1 MNYAASRG
9 SEPDGHRG
17 VPPYGHGMTAVPT
30 VDVALRDGATVRVR
44 PMAADDEPALTVLL
58 DSMSVE
64 SRWLRFFSAGANVRR
79 AASYMAALE
88 PDRGCAL
95 VAVAGEPERIVAH
108 AAYIR
113 EPSGDRAEVAFEV
126 ADKWQ
131 GRGIATVLLAHL
143 SELATGDGI
152 DTFTATVLPDNRRM
166 IQVFRDS
173 GFAVE
178 VESRPGEL
186 SIELPAALGEEARTR
201 FEERDQVAA
210 AAAVAH
216 VLRPESVAVIGVSS
230 REGSVGSA
238 VLRNLR
244 EAGFQGR
251 LSVVHPREAILGGVP
266 AHRSIAEVPERV
278 ELAVIAVPAEAVVD
292 VARQCGAAGV
302 RALVVLS
309 AGFGEIGPRGRD
321 RQAELLQVCRA
332 AGMRLVGPN
341 CLGVLNTAPDVA
353 LNASFA
359 PVAPPP
365 GSVAFASQSGA
376 FGIAAVAEA
385 ARRGL
390 GLSSFVSTGN
400 KADLSG
406 NDFLRFWA
414 TDDRTDVIG
423 LYLESFGN
431 PRRFG
436 QIARRVAARKPVIAV
451 KSGRS
456 AAGSRAATSHTGAL
470 LAASDSTVD
479 ALFRHAG
486 VIRSATVGELFDVA
500 ALLAGQPLPTGGR
513 IGVVTNAGGPGI
525 ACADACEASGLSV
538 EPLPTKTRRRLSRH
552 LPREATTTN
561 PVDMIASASA
571 DDYRKAI
578 EALADD
584 LSVDAVVVI
593 FIPPLVTQAH
603 DVAEAV
609 RVASAATRAAGKPLL
624 AVWMA
629 QDDAA
634 LATLAGGVGG
644 VPAYGT
650 PEEAV
655 RALAHAAGYA
665 RWRQTTGEPAGTPDG
680 VDADAAAATIAEVL
694 AEGGGWLVPDRVAEL
709 LAAYGVP
716 QVAATVAATA
726 AAVARCATELG
737 GAVAVKAIAPGLL
750 HKSDVGAVRL
760 GLRGGAAAGRAAR
773 EIAAA
778 VRAAG
783 HQPVGYLVQAM
794 APEGVEMLVG
804 VTSDPD
810 WGPVVACAAGGRAV
824 ELLGDVQS
832 RLAPLSRGDA
842 AEMLRS
848 LRTFPLLDGY
858 RGAPRSAVA
867 ALEDILV
874 RIAALAAAH
883 PEVAE
888 LDCNPVLVGPDGA
901 TVVDARI
908 RIAVPPPP
916 RPYPSLDR

>member
-1 MNYAASRG
+1 MSIAPA
-9 SEPDGHRG
+9 
-17 VPPYGHGMTAVPT
+17 T

-44 PMAADDEPALTVLL
+44 PMTTGDEHAMRELL
-58 DSMSVE
+58 DGLSIE
-64 SRWLRFFSAGANVRR
+64 SRWLRFFSAGADLHR
-79 AASYMAALE
+79 AAAYMAALE
-88 PDRGCAL
+88 PGRGRSL
-95 VAVAGEPERIVAH
+95 VAVAGDPERIVAH

-113 EPSGDRAEVAFEV
+113 ETPEKAEVAFEV
-126 ADKWQ
+126 ADDWQ

-152 DTFTATVLPDNRRM
+152 DTFTAAVLPDNHRM

-178 VESRPGEL
+178 VRSRANEL
-186 SIELPAALGEEARTR
+186 EIELPAQLGDEARAR
-201 FEERDQVAA
+201 FEHRDRMAA
-210 AAAVAH
+210 AAAVSH
-216 VLRPESVAVIGVSS
+216 VLRPASVALIGVSN
-230 REGSVGSA
+230 RDGSVGAA
-238 VLRNLR
+238 VLRNLVD
-244 EAGFQGR
+244 AGYRGR
-251 LSVVHPREAILGGVP
+251 LSVVHPRENVVGGLP
-266 AHRSIAEVPERV
+266 AHRTIGEIPDSP

-309 AGFGEIGPRGRD
+309 AGFGEVGARGRD
-321 RQAELLQVCRA
+321 RQAELLAVCRA
-332 AGMRLVGPN
+332 TGMRLVGPN
-341 CLGVLNTAPDVA
+341 CLGVLNTEVA
-353 LNASFA
+353 LNATFA

-365 GSVAFASQSGA
+365 GNVAFASQSGA
-376 FGIAAVAEA
+376 FGIAAIAEA

-406 NDFLRFWA
+406 NDLLRFWGADEA
-414 TDDRTDVIG
+414 TEVIG

-436 QIARRVAARKPVIAV
+436 QVARRVAAAKPVIAV

-470 LAASDSTVD
+470 LAASDATVD

-486 VIRSATVGELFDVA
+486 VIRTATVGELFDVA
-500 ALLAGQPLPTGGR
+500 ALLAGQPLPTGDRVG
-513 IGVVTNAGGPGI
+513 IVTNAGGPGI
-525 ACADACEASGLSV
+525 ACADACEAAGLRV
-538 EPLPTKTRRRLSRH
+538 EPLPTKTRRRLGRH

-571 DDYRKAI
+571 EDYRRAL
-578 EALADD
+578 EAVAADP
-584 LSVDAVVVI
+584 SVDSVVAI

-603 DVAEAV
+603 DVADAI
-609 RVASAATRAAGKPLL
+609 RTASAATRAAGKPLL

-644 VPAYGT
+644 VPAFGT
-650 PEEAV
+650 PEEAI
-655 RALAHAAGYA
+655 RALAHAAHYA
-665 RWRQTTGEPAGTPDG
+665 AWRRTGTEPHEPPTGIASDR
-680 VDADAAAATIAEVL
+680 AAATIAQVL
-694 AEGGGWLVPDRVAEL
+694 AEGGGWLVPDRVADL
-709 LAAYGVP
+709 LDAYGIP
-716 QVAATVAATA
+716 QVAATVAATPT
-726 AAVARCATELG
+726 AVARCAAELG
-737 GAVAVKAIAPGLL
+737 GEVAIKAIAPGLV
-750 HKSDVGAVRL
+750 HKSDAGAVRL
-760 GLRGGAAAGRAAR
+760 GVSGAAAAGRAAR

-778 VRAAG
+778 VRRAG

-810 WGPVVACAAGGRAV
+810 WGPVVACAAGGTAV

-832 RLAPLSRGDA
+832 RLAPLSRRDA
-842 AEMLRS
+842 SEMLRA

-858 RGAPRSAVA
+858 RGAPLAAVD
-867 ALEDILV
+867 ALEDIV
-874 RIAALAAAH
+874 MRVSALAAAH
-883 PEVAE
+883 PEIAE
-888 LDCNPVLVGPDGA
+888 LDCNPVLVGTGGA

-908 RIAVPPPP
+908 RIAAPRPP

>member
-1 MNYAASRG
+1 MPSIAPA
-9 SEPDGHRG
+9 
-17 VPPYGHGMTAVPT
+17 T
-30 VDVALRDGATVRVR
+30 VDVALRDGATVTVR
-44 PMAADDEPALTVLL
+44 PLAPEDEPGLCAFL
-58 DSMSVE
+58 DGLSVE
-64 SRWLRFFSAGANVRR
+64 SRWLRFFSAGADLHR
-79 AASYMAALE
+79 AAAYMAALE
-88 PDRGCAL
+88 PEQGRGL

-113 EPSGDRAEVAFEV
+113 ETADRAEVAFEV
-126 ADKWQ
+126 ADEFQ
-131 GRGIATVLLAHL
+131 GRGISTLLLAHL
-143 SELATGDGI
+143 SELATADGI
-152 DTFTATVLPDNRRM
+152 ATFTAVMLPENRRM

-178 VESRPGEL
+178 VQSHPGEL
-186 SIELPAALGEEARTR
+186 RIELPAALGAEARAR
-201 FEERDQVAA
+201 FEERDHIAA

-216 VLRPESVAVIGVSS
+216 VLRPESVAVIGVST
-230 REGSVGSA
+230 RPDSVGAA
-238 VLRNLR
+238 VLGNLR
-244 EAGFQGR
+244 AAGYAGR
-251 LSVVHPREAILGGVP
+251 LSVVHPREPSVEGIEAY
-266 AHRSIAEVPERV
+266 RSIADVPEPV
-278 ELAVIAVPAEAVVD
+278 ELAVIAVPAASVVD

-309 AGFGEIGPRGRD
+309 AGFSEVGGRGRD
-321 RQAELLQVCRA
+321 RQAELLSVCRA
-332 AGMRLVGPN
+332 SGLRLVGPN
-341 CLGVLNTAPDVA
+341 CLGVLNTNADVA

-365 GSVAFASQSGA
+365 GGVAFASQSGA

-406 NDFLRFWA
+406 NDFLRFWE
-414 TDDRTDVIG
+414 DDDGTDVIG

-486 VIRSATVGELFDVA
+486 VIRTGTVGELFDVA
-500 ALLAGQPLPTGGR
+500 ALLADQPLPRGR
-513 IGVVTNAGGPGI
+513 RVGIVTNAGGPGI
-525 ACADACEASGLSV
+525 ACADACEAAGLSV
-538 EPLPTKTRRRLSRH
+538 EPLPTKTRRRLARH

-571 DDYRKAI
+571 DDYRAAI
-578 EALADD
+578 EALAEDP
-584 LSVDAVVVI
+584 SVDAIVAI
-593 FIPPLVTQAH
+593 FIPPLVTQAC
-603 DVAEAV
+603 DVAAAV
-609 RVASAATRAAGKPLL
+609 RAAGDATRAADKPLL

-629 QDDAA
+629 QEDAA
-634 LATLAGGVGG
+634 LATLADG

-655 RALAHAAGYA
+655 RSLAHAVRYA
-665 RWRQTTGEPAGTPDG
+665 QWRRTADEGAEAPADI
-680 VDADAAAATIAEVL
+680 DADAAAATIAEVL

-709 LAAYGVP
+709 LSAYGVP
-716 QVAATVAATA
+716 QVAATVAATPAAVGRA
-726 AAVARCATELG
+726 AAELG
-737 GAVAVKAIAPGLL
+737 GEVAIKAIAPGLL
-750 HKSDVGAVRL
+750 HKSDVGGVRL
-760 GLRGGAAAGRAAR
+760 GIRGGAAAARAAR

-783 HQPVGYLVQAM
+783 HQPVGYLVQSM
-794 APEGVEMLVG
+794 AAEGVEMLVG
-804 VTSDPD
+804 VTADPD

-842 AEMLRS
+842 RDMLRA
-848 LRTFPLLDGY
+848 LRTFPLLEGY
-858 RGAPRSAVA
+858 RGTPRADIA

-883 PEVAE
+883 PEIAE
-888 LDCNPVLVGPDGA
+888 LDCNPVLVGPGGA
-901 TVVDARI
+901 TVVDARV
-908 RIAVPPPP
+908 RVAAPRPP

>member
-1 MNYAASRG
+1 VTAAS
-9 SEPDGHRG
+9 
-17 VPPYGHGMTAVPT
+17 PT

-44 PMAADDEPALTVLL
+44 AMTPDDEHALRDFFDELSL
-58 DSMSVE
+58 E
-64 SRWLRFFSAGANVRR
+64 SRTLRFFSAAANVHR
-79 AASYMAALE
+79 AASYLAALE
-88 PDRGCAL
+88 PDHGRGL
-95 VAVAGEPERIVAH
+95 VAVVGEPERIVAH
-108 AAYIR
+108 AAYVR
-113 EPSGDRAEVAFEV
+113 EPSRDRAEVAFEV
-126 ADKWQ
+126 ADAWQ
-131 GRGIATVLLAHL
+131 GRGISTVLLAHL
-143 SELATGDGI
+143 SELATAEGI
-152 DTFTATVLPDNRRM
+152 ETFTAIVLPDNHRM
-166 IQVFRDS
+166 IRVFRDS
-173 GFAVE
+173 GFAVN

-186 SIELPAALGEEARTR
+186 SVELPAALGEEARKR
-201 FEERDQVAA
+201 FDERDEVAA
-210 AAAVAH
+210 TAAVAH
-216 VLRPESVAVIGVSS
+216 VLRPESVAVIGVST
-230 REGSVGSA
+230 RDGSVGAA
-238 VLRNLR
+238 VLGNLLG
-244 EAGFQGR
+244 AGYQGR
-251 LSVVHPREAILGGVP
+251 LSVIHPREETLGGVP
-266 AHRSIAEVPERV
+266 AYRTIADVPEPV
-278 ELAVIAVPAEAVVD
+278 ELAVIAVPAKAVVD

-321 RQAELLQVCRA
+321 LQAELLSVCRA
-332 AGMRLVGPN
+332 SGMRLVGPN
-341 CLGVLNTAPDVA
+341 CLGVFNTASDVA
-353 LNASFA
+353 LNATFA
-359 PVAPPP
+359 PVAPPA
-365 GSVAFASQSGA
+365 GGVAFASQSGA
-376 FGIAAVAEA
+376 FGIAAIAEA

-406 NDFLRFWA
+406 NDLLRFWA
-414 TDDRTDVIG
+414 NDAQTDVIG

-470 LAASDSTVD
+470 LAASDATVD
-479 ALFRHAG
+479 ALFQHAG
-486 VIRSATVGELFDVA
+486 VIRTGTVGELFDVA
-500 ALLAGQPLPTGGR
+500 ALLAGQPLPPGDR

-525 ACADACEASGLSV
+525 ACADACEAAGLKV
-538 EPLPTKTRRRLSRH
+538 EPLPTKTRRRLARH

-561 PVDMIASASA
+561 PVDMIASAA
-571 DDYRKAI
+571 PDDYRKAI

-584 LSVDAVVVI
+584 ASVDAVVAI

-609 RVASAATRAAGKPLL
+609 RAASSATRAAGKPLL

-634 LATLAGGVGG
+634 LATLAGD

-665 RWRQTTGEPAGTPDG
+665 RWRRATEESPEALPG
-680 VDADAAAATIAEVL
+680 VDPDAAAATIAQAL
-694 AEGGGWLVPDRVAEL
+694 AEGGGWLVPDRVAEI

-716 QVAATVAATA
+716 QVEAAVAATA
-726 AAVARCATELG
+726 AAAGRCAADLG
-737 GAVAVKAIAPGLL
+737 GEVVIKAIAPGLV
-750 HKSDVGAVRL
+750 HKSDVGGVRL
-760 GLRGGAAAGRAAR
+760 GLRGAAAATRGAR

-778 VRAAG
+778 VREAG
-783 HQPVGYLVQAM
+783 HMPVGYLVQSM
-794 APEGVEMLVG
+794 AAEGVEMLVG

-824 ELLGDVQS
+824 ELVGDVQS
-832 RLAPLSRGDA
+832 RLAPLSLRDA
-842 AEMLRS
+842 GEMVRS

-858 RGAPRSAVA
+858 RGAPRADVA
-867 ALEDILV
+867 ALEDVLV

-883 PEVAE
+883 PEIAE
-888 LDCNPVLVGPDGA
+888 LDCNPVLVGPAGA

-908 RIAVPPPP
+908 RLASPRPA

>member
-1 MNYAASRG
+1 MSIAPA
-9 SEPDGHRG
+9 
-17 VPPYGHGMTAVPT
+17 T

-44 PMAADDEPALTVLL
+44 PMVAGDEQALRDLL
-58 DSMSVE
+58 DGLSIE
-64 SRWLRFFSAGANVRR
+64 SRWLRFFSAGTDLHRV
-79 AASYMAALE
+79 AAYMSALE
-88 PDRGCAL
+88 PGRGRGL

-113 EPSGDRAEVAFEV
+113 ETADRAEVAFEV
-126 ADKWQ
+126 ADDWQ

-143 SELATGDGI
+143 SERATADGI
-152 DTFTATVLPDNRRM
+152 DTFTAVVLPDNHRM

-178 VESRPGEL
+178 VRSHANEL
-186 SIELPAALGEEARTR
+186 EVELPAQLGDEARAR
-201 FEERDQVAA
+201 FEDRDRMAA

-216 VLRPESVAVIGVSS
+216 VLRPASMALIGVSN
-230 REGSVGSA
+230 REGSVGAA
-238 VLRNLR
+238 VLRNLIA
-244 EAGFQGR
+244 AGYGGR
-251 LSVVHPREAILGGVP
+251 LSVVHPREDVVGGVP
-266 AHRSIAEVPERV
+266 AHRTIGEVPEAP

-302 RALVVLS
+302 RGLVVLS
-309 AGFGEIGPRGRD
+309 AGFAEVGARGRD
-321 RQAELLQVCRA
+321 RQAELLAVCRA
-332 AGMRLVGPN
+332 TGMRLVGPN
-341 CLGVLNTAPDVA
+341 CLGVLNTEVA
-353 LNASFA
+353 LNATFA
-359 PVAPPP
+359 PVAPPA
-365 GSVAFASQSGA
+365 GNVAFASQSGA

-385 ARRGL
+385 ARRRL

-406 NDFLRFWA
+406 NDLLRFWEADEA
-414 TDDRTDVIG
+414 TAVIG

-436 QIARRVAARKPVIAV
+436 QVARRVAAVKPVIAV

-470 LAASDSTVD
+470 LAASDATVD

-486 VIRSATVGELFDVA
+486 VIRTGTVGELFDVA
-500 ALLAGQPLPTGGR
+500 ALLAGQPLPAGDRVG
-513 IGVVTNAGGPGI
+513 IVTNAGGPGI
-525 ACADACEASGLSV
+525 ACADACEAARLRV
-538 EPLPTKTRRRLSRH
+538 EPLPTRTRRRLGRH

-571 DDYRKAI
+571 DDYHRSL

-584 LSVDAVVVI
+584 PSVDSIVAI

-603 DVAEAV
+603 DVADAI
-609 RVASAATRAAGKPLL
+609 RTASAATRAAGKPLL

-634 LATLAGGVGG
+634 LAALAGGVGG

-655 RALAHAAGYA
+655 RALAHAADYA
-665 RWRQTTGEPAGTPDG
+665 DWRRTGTEPHEPPAGIAPDR
-680 VDADAAAATIAEVL
+680 AAATIAQVL

-709 LAAYGVP
+709 LEAYGIP
-716 QVAATVAATA
+716 QVTATVAATP
-726 AAVARCATELG
+726 AAVARCAAELG
-737 GAVAVKAIAPGLL
+737 GEVAIKAIAPGLL
-750 HKSDVGAVRL
+750 HKSDAGGVRL
-760 GLRGGAAAGRAAR
+760 GVRGGAAAGRAAR

-778 VRAAG
+778 VRGAG

-810 WGPVVACAAGGRAV
+810 WGPVVACAAGGTAV

-832 RLAPLSRGDA
+832 RLAPLSRRDA
-842 AEMLRS
+842 SEMLRS

-858 RGAPRSAVA
+858 RGAPRAAVD
-867 ALEDILV
+867 ALEDIVV
-874 RIAALAAAH
+874 RVSALAAAH
-883 PEVAE
+883 PEIAE
-888 LDCNPVLVGPDGA
+888 LDCNPVLVGTGGA
-901 TVVDARI
+901 TVVDARV
-908 RIAVPPPP
+908 RIAAPRTP

>member
-1 MNYAASRG
+1 
-9 SEPDGHRG
+9 
-17 VPPYGHGMTAVPT
+17 MTLATPH
-30 VDVALRDGATVRVR
+30 VDVALRDGATVSVR
-44 PMAADDEPALTVLL
+44 PLDASDAPALCTFL
-58 DSMSVE
+58 DGLSDE
-64 SRWLRFFSAGANVRR
+64 SRWLRFFSAGADLHG
-79 AASYMAALE
+79 AASYMASVGPE
-88 PDRGCAL
+88 DGRGL
-95 VAVAGEPERIVAH
+95 VAVAGDPERIVAH
-108 AAYIR
+108 AAYVR
-113 EPSGDRAEVAFEV
+113 ESPGRAEVAFEV
-126 ADKWQ
+126 ADDWQ
-131 GRGIATVLLAHL
+131 GRGISTLLLAHL
-143 SELATGDGI
+143 SELAIEAGI
-152 DTFTATVLPDNRRM
+152 DTFTAVVLPDNHRM
-166 IQVFRDS
+166 IRLFRDS

-178 VESRPGEL
+178 VRSEPGEL
-186 SIELPAALGEEARTR
+186 RIELPAALGDEARAR
-201 FEERDQVAA
+201 FEERDHVAA

-216 VLRPESVAVIGVSS
+216 VLRPESVAVIGVST
-230 REGSVGSA
+230 RAGSVGAA
-238 VLRNLR
+238 VLGNLR
-244 EAGFQGR
+244 EAGYRGR
-251 LSVVHPREAILGGVP
+251 LSVVHPREDAVGGIP
-266 AHRSIAEVPERV
+266 AHRSIADVPEPV
-278 ELAVIAVPAEAVVD
+278 ELAVIALPADAVVD

-309 AGFGEIGPRGRD
+309 AGFGEVGGRGRD
-321 RQAELLQVCRA
+321 RQAELLAVCRA
-332 AGMRLVGPN
+332 SGMRLVGPN
-341 CLGVLNTAPDVA
+341 CLGVLNTARDVA

-359 PVAPPP
+359 PVAPPR
-365 GSVAFASQSGA
+365 GGVAFASQSGA

-406 NDFLRFWA
+406 NDFLRYWE
-414 TDDRTDVIG
+414 DDEGTDVIG

-486 VIRSATVGELFDVA
+486 VIRTATVGELFDVA
-500 ALLAGQPLPTGGR
+500 ALLAGQPLPRGSR
-513 IGVVTNAGGPGI
+513 VGVLTNAGGPGI
-525 ACADACEASGLSV
+525 TCTDACEAAGLTV
-538 EPLPTKTRRRLSRH
+538 EPLPTKTRRRLARH
-552 LPREATTTN
+552 LLREATTTN

-571 DDYRKAI
+571 DDYRASI
-578 EALADD
+578 EALAADP
-584 LSVDAVVVI
+584 SVDAIVAI

-609 RVASAATRAAGKPLL
+609 RAASSVTREAGKPLL

-665 RWRQTTGEPAGTPDG
+665 RWQRTASEPSEIPEGI
-680 VDADAAAATIAEVL
+680 DADAASATIAEVL
-694 AEGGGWLVPDRVAEL
+694 DERGGWLVPDRVAEL
-709 LAAYGVP
+709 LNAYGVP
-716 QVAATVAATA
+716 QVAATVAATP
-726 AAVARCATELG
+726 AAVGLCAAELG
-737 GAVAVKAIAPGLL
+737 GEVAIKAIAPSLL
-750 HKSDVGAVRL
+750 HKSDVGGVRL
-760 GLRGGAAAGRAAR
+760 GIRGAAAAIRAAR
-773 EIAAA
+773 EIAAS
-778 VRAAG
+778 VREAG
-783 HQPVGYLVQAM
+783 HQPVGYLVQSM

-824 ELLGDVQS
+824 ELLGDVES
-832 RLAPLSRGDA
+832 RLAPLSRHDA
-842 AEMLRS
+842 GEMLRS

-858 RGAPRSAVA
+858 RGEPRADVA

-874 RIAALAAAH
+874 RIAAMAAAH
-883 PEVAE
+883 PEIAE
-888 LDCNPVLVGPDGA
+888 LDCNPVLVGPEGA
-901 TVVDARI
+901 TVVDARV
-908 RIAVPPPP
+908 RVAAPRPV

>member
-1 MNYAASRG
+1 MSIAPA
-9 SEPDGHRG
+9 
-17 VPPYGHGMTAVPT
+17 T

-44 PMAADDEPALTVLL
+44 PMTTGDEHAMRELL
-58 DSMSVE
+58 DGLSIE
-64 SRWLRFFSAGANVRR
+64 SRWLRFFSAGADLHR
-79 AASYMAALE
+79 AAAYMAALE
-88 PDRGCAL
+88 PGRGRSL
-95 VAVAGEPERIVAH
+95 VAVAGDPERIVAH

-113 EPSGDRAEVAFEV
+113 ETPEKAEVAFEV
-126 ADKWQ
+126 ADDWQ

-152 DTFTATVLPDNRRM
+152 DTFTAAVLPDNHRM

-178 VESRPGEL
+178 VRSRANEL
-186 SIELPAALGEEARTR
+186 EIELPAQLGDEARAR
-201 FEERDQVAA
+201 FEHRDRMAA
-210 AAAVAH
+210 AAAVSH
-216 VLRPESVAVIGVSS
+216 VLRPASVALIGVSN
-230 REGSVGSA
+230 RDGSVGAA
-238 VLRNLR
+238 VLRNLVA
-244 EAGFQGR
+244 AGYRGR
-251 LSVVHPREAILGGVP
+251 LSVVHPREDTVGGLP
-266 AHRSIAEVPERV
+266 AHRTIGEIPDPP

-302 RALVVLS
+302 QALVVLS
-309 AGFGEIGPRGRD
+309 AGFAEVGARGRD
-321 RQAELLQVCRA
+321 RQAELLAVCRA
-332 AGMRLVGPN
+332 TGMRLVGPN
-341 CLGVLNTAPDVA
+341 CLGVLNTEVA
-353 LNASFA
+353 LNATFA

-365 GSVAFASQSGA
+365 GNVAFASQSGA
-376 FGIAAVAEA
+376 FGIAAIAEA

-406 NDFLRFWA
+406 NDLLRFWGADEA
-414 TDDRTDVIG
+414 TEVIG

-436 QIARRVAARKPVIAV
+436 QVARRVAAAKPVIAV

-470 LAASDSTVD
+470 LAASDATVD

-486 VIRSATVGELFDVA
+486 VIRTATVGELFDVA
-500 ALLAGQPLPTGGR
+500 ALLAGQPLPTGDRVG
-513 IGVVTNAGGPGI
+513 IVTNAGGPGI
-525 ACADACEASGLSV
+525 ACADACEAAGLRV
-538 EPLPTKTRRRLSRH
+538 EPLPTKTRRRLGRH

-571 DDYRKAI
+571 EDYRRAL
-578 EALADD
+578 EAVAADP
-584 LSVDAVVVI
+584 SVDSVVAI

-603 DVAEAV
+603 DVADAI
-609 RVASAATRAAGKPLL
+609 RTASAATRAAGKPLL

-644 VPAYGT
+644 VPAFGT
-650 PEEAV
+650 PEEAI
-655 RALAHAAGYA
+655 RALAHAAHYA
-665 RWRQTTGEPAGTPDG
+665 AWRRTGTEPHEPPTGIASDR
-680 VDADAAAATIAEVL
+680 AAATIAQVL
-694 AEGGGWLVPDRVAEL
+694 AEGGGWLVPDRVADL
-709 LAAYGVP
+709 LDAYGIP
-716 QVAATVAATA
+716 QVAATVAATPT
-726 AAVARCATELG
+726 AVARCAAELG
-737 GAVAVKAIAPGLL
+737 GEVAIKAIAPGLV
-750 HKSDVGAVRL
+750 HKSDAGAVRL
-760 GLRGGAAAGRAAR
+760 GDSGAAAAGRAAR

-778 VRAAG
+778 VRRAG

-810 WGPVVACAAGGRAV
+810 WGPVVACAAGGTAV

-832 RLAPLSRGDA
+832 RLAPLSRRDA
-842 AEMLRS
+842 SEMLRA

-858 RGAPRSAVA
+858 RGAPLAAVD
-867 ALEDILV
+867 ALEDIV
-874 RIAALAAAH
+874 MRVSALAAAH
-883 PEVAE
+883 PEIAE
-888 LDCNPVLVGPDGA
+888 LDCNPVLVGTGGA

-908 RIAVPPPP
+908 RIAAPRPP

>member
-1 MNYAASRG
+1 M
-9 SEPDGHRG
+9 PLL
-17 VPPYGHGMTAVPT
+17 VPT
-30 VDVALRDGATVRVR
+30 VDVALRDGLTVRVR
-44 PMAADDEPALTVLL
+44 PMVAEDEPALTSFL
-58 DSMSVE
+58 DELSVE
-64 SRWLRFFSAGANVRR
+64 SRWLRFFSAGTDLHR
-79 AASYMAALE
+79 AASYMAELE
-88 PDRGCAL
+88 PERGRNL
-95 VAVAGEPERIVAH
+95 IAVAGEPERMVAH

-113 EPSGDRAEVAFEV
+113 EQDPQRAEVAFEV
-126 ADKWQ
+126 ADDWQ

-143 SELATGDGI
+143 SELATAEGVE
-152 DTFTATVLPDNRRM
+152 TFTATVLPDNRRM

-186 SIELPAALGEEARTR
+186 SIELPAALGEEARAR
-201 FEERDQVAA
+201 FEERDEVAA
-210 AAAVAH
+210 TAAVSH
-216 VLRPESVAVIGVSS
+216 VLRPESVAVIGVST
-230 REGSVGSA
+230 RKGSVGAA

-244 EAGFQGR
+244 EAGFHGR
-251 LSVVHPREAILGGVP
+251 LSVVHPREATVGGLP
-266 AHRSIAEVPERV
+266 AHRSIADVPEPV
-278 ELAVIAVPAEAVVD
+278 ELAVIAVPAESVVD
-292 VARQCGAAGV
+292 VARQCCAAGV

-309 AGFGEIGPRGRD
+309 AGFGEVGHRGRD
-321 RQAELLQVCRA
+321 RQAELLAVCRA
-332 AGMRLVGPN
+332 SGMRLVGPN

-359 PVAPPP
+359 PVAPPA
-365 GSVAFASQSGA
+365 GGVAFASQSGA

-400 KADLSG
+400 KADLSS
-406 NDFLRFWA
+406 NDLLRFWA
-414 TDDRTDVIG
+414 NDPQTGVIG

-470 LAASDSTVD
+470 LAASDATVD

-486 VIRSATVGELFDVA
+486 VIRTATVGELFDVA
-500 ALLAGQPLPTGGR
+500 ALLAGQPLPQGNR

-525 ACADACEASGLSV
+525 ACADACDAAGLTV
-538 EPLPTKTRRRLSRH
+538 DPLPTRTRRRLARH
-552 LPREATTTN
+552 LPHEATTTN

-571 DDYRKAI
+571 DGYRKAI
-578 EALADD
+578 EALAGDP
-584 LSVDAVVVI
+584 SVDAIVAI
-593 FIPPLVTQAH
+593 FIPPLVTQAP

-609 RVASAATRAAGKPLL
+609 RAASQATRDAGKPLL

-665 RWRQTTGEPAGTPDG
+665 AWQRAAAEAPERPDG
-680 VDADAAAATIAEVL
+680 IDPDAAAATIAEVL

-709 LAAYGVP
+709 LSAYGVP
-716 QVAATVAATA
+716 QVAATVVATP
-726 AAVARCATELG
+726 AAVASRAAELPG
-737 GAVAVKAIAPGLL
+737 DVAVKAIAPGLL
-750 HKSDVGAVRL
+750 HKSDVGGVRI
-760 GLRGGAAAGRAAR
+760 GIRGGAAAGRAAR

-778 VRAAG
+778 VRKAG
-783 HQPVGYLVQAM
+783 HQPVGYLVQSM

-832 RLAPLSRGDA
+832 RLAPLSRRDA
-842 AEMLRS
+842 GEMLRS

-858 RGAPRSAVA
+858 RGAPKSDVA

-883 PEVAE
+883 PEIAE
-888 LDCNPVLVGPDGA
+888 LDCNPVLVGPAGA

-908 RIAVPPPP
+908 RIAAPRPP
-916 RPYPSLDR
+916 RPYPALDR

>member
-1 MNYAASRG
+1 MPSFAPA
-9 SEPDGHRG
+9 
-17 VPPYGHGMTAVPT
+17 T
-30 VDVALRDGATVRVR
+30 VDVALRDGATVTVR
-44 PMAADDEPALTVLL
+44 ALVPEDESELCTFL
-58 DSMSVE
+58 DGLSVE
-64 SRWLRFFSAGANVRR
+64 SRWLRFFSAGADLHR
-79 AASYMAALE
+79 AASYMATLE
-88 PDRGCAL
+88 PEQGRGL
-95 VAVAGEPERIVAH
+95 VAVAGDPERIVAH

-113 EPSGDRAEVAFEV
+113 ETADRAEVAFEV
-126 ADKWQ
+126 ADEFQ
-131 GRGIATVLLAHL
+131 GRGISTLLLAHL
-143 SELATGDGI
+143 SELATVDGI
-152 DTFTATVLPDNRRM
+152 TTFTAVVLPENRRM

-178 VESRPGEL
+178 VQSHPGEL
-186 SIELPAALGEEARTR
+186 RIELPAALGDEARER
-201 FEERDQVAA
+201 FEERDHVAA

-216 VLRPESVAVIGVSS
+216 VLRPESIAVIGVST
-230 REGSVGSA
+230 RTGSVGAA
-238 VLRNLR
+238 VLGNLR
-244 EAGFQGR
+244 AAGYSGR
-251 LSVVHPREAILGGVP
+251 LSVVHPREDNVGGI
-266 AHRSIAEVPERV
+266 AAYRSIADVPEPV
-278 ELAVIAVPAEAVVD
+278 ELAVIAVPAAAVVD

-309 AGFGEIGPRGRD
+309 AGFSEVGGRGRD
-321 RQAELLQVCRA
+321 RQAELLSVCRA
-332 AGMRLVGPN
+332 SGMRLVGPN
-341 CLGVLNTAPDVA
+341 CLGVLNTAADVA

-359 PVAPPP
+359 PVAPPT
-365 GSVAFASQSGA
+365 GGVAFASQSGA

-406 NDFLRFWA
+406 NDFLRFWE
-414 TDDRTDVIG
+414 DDDGTDVIG

-486 VIRSATVGELFDVA
+486 VIRTGTVGELFDVA
-500 ALLAGQPLPTGGR
+500 ALLAAQPLPAGR
-513 IGVVTNAGGPGI
+513 RVGIVTNAGGPGI
-525 ACADACEASGLSV
+525 ACADACEAAGLSV
-538 EPLPTKTRRRLSRH
+538 EPLPTKTRRRLARH
-552 LPREATTTN
+552 LPREATTAN

-571 DDYRKAI
+571 DDYRAAI
-578 EALADD
+578 EALAEDP
-584 LSVDAVVVI
+584 SVDAVVVI
-593 FIPPLVTQAH
+593 FIPPLVTQAC
-603 DVAEAV
+603 DVADAV
-609 RVASAATRAAGKPLL
+609 RAAGVATRAAGKPLL

-634 LATLAGGVGG
+634 LATLADG

-655 RALAHAAGYA
+655 RALAHAVRYA
-665 RWRQTTGEPAGTPDG
+665 HWRRAASEPGEVPAGI
-680 VDADAAAATIAEVL
+680 DADAAAATISEVL

-709 LAAYGVP
+709 LTAYGVP
-716 QVAATVAATA
+716 QVAATVAATPAGVARA
-726 AAVARCATELG
+726 AAELG
-737 GAVAVKAIAPGLL
+737 GEVAIKAIAPSLL
-750 HKSDVGAVRL
+750 HKSDVGGVKL
-760 GLRGGAAAGRAAR
+760 GIHGSAAAGRAAR
-773 EIAAA
+773 EIGAA
-778 VRAAG
+778 VRKAG
-783 HQPVGYLVQAM
+783 HAPVGYLVQSM

-832 RLAPLSRGDA
+832 RLAPLSRSDA
-842 AEMLRS
+842 RDMLRA
-848 LRTFPLLDGY
+848 LRTFRLLEGY
-858 RGAPRSAVA
+858 RGTPRADIA

-883 PEVAE
+883 PEIAE

-908 RIAVPPPP
+908 RVAEPRPP

>member
-1 MNYAASRG
+1 VTAAS
-9 SEPDGHRG
+9 PI
-17 VPPYGHGMTAVPT
+17 

-44 PMAADDEPALTVLL
+44 PMTADDEPALRDFL
-58 DSMSVE
+58 DELSIE
-64 SRWLRFFSAGANVRR
+64 SRALRFFSAGANVHR

-88 PDRGCAL
+88 PESGRGL
-95 VAVAGEPERIVAH
+95 VAIAGEPERIVAH

-113 EPSGDRAEVAFEV
+113 EPSRDRAEVAFEV
-126 ADKWQ
+126 ADAWQ
-131 GRGIATVLLAHL
+131 GRGISTVLLAHL
-143 SELATGDGI
+143 SELATAEGI
-152 DTFTATVLPDNRRM
+152 ETFTATVLPDNRKM

-186 SIELPAALGEEARTR
+186 SIELPAALGDEARMR
-201 FEERDQVAA
+201 FEERDEVAA
-210 AAAVAH
+210 TAAVAH
-216 VLRPESVAVIGVSS
+216 VLRPESVAVIGVST
-230 REGSVGSA
+230 REGSVGAA
-238 VLRNLR
+238 VLGNLL
-244 EAGFQGR
+244 EAGYQGR
-251 LSVVHPREAILGGVP
+251 LSVIHPREETLGGLP
-266 AHRSIAEVPERV
+266 AYRTIADVPEPV
-278 ELAVIAVPAEAVVD
+278 DLAVIAVPAKAVVD

-309 AGFGEIGPRGRD
+309 AGFGEVGPRGRD
-321 RQAELLQVCRA
+321 LQAELLAVCRA
-332 AGMRLVGPN
+332 SGMRLVGPN
-341 CLGVLNTAPDVA
+341 CLGVFNTASEVA

-359 PVAPPP
+359 PVAPPA
-365 GSVAFASQSGA
+365 GGVAFASQSGA
-376 FGIAAVAEA
+376 FGIAAIAEA

-414 TDDRTDVIG
+414 NDAQTHVIG

-456 AAGSRAATSHTGAL
+456 AAGTRAATSHTGAL
-470 LAASDSTVD
+470 LAASDATVD

-486 VIRSATVGELFDVA
+486 VIRTGTVGELFDVA
-500 ALLAGQPLPTGGR
+500 ALLAGQPLPGGDR

-525 ACADACEASGLSV
+525 ACADACEAAGLKV
-538 EPLPTKTRRRLSRH
+538 EPLPTKTRRRLARH

-571 DDYRKAI
+571 DDYRKVI
-578 EALADD
+578 EALAADA
-584 LSVDAVVVI
+584 SVDAVVAI
-593 FIPPLVTQAH
+593 FIPPLVTQAR

-609 RVASAATRAAGKPLL
+609 RAASSATRAAGKPLL

-665 RWRQTTGEPAGTPDG
+665 RWRRGAEESPQAPDG
-680 VDADAAAATIAEVL
+680 IDPDAAAAAIAEAL
-694 AEGGGWLVPDRVAEL
+694 AEGGGWLVPDRVAEI

-716 QVAATVAATA
+716 QVRAVVAATP
-726 AAVARCATELG
+726 AAVGRCAADLG
-737 GAVAVKAIAPGLL
+737 GEVVVKAIAPGLL
-750 HKSDVGAVRL
+750 HKSDVGGVRL
-760 GLRGGAAAGRAAR
+760 GLRGATAATRAAR
-773 EIAAA
+773 EIAGA
-778 VRAAG
+778 VRQAG
-783 HQPVGYLVQAM
+783 HQPVGYLVQWM

-832 RLAPLSRGDA
+832 RLAPLSPRDA
-842 AEMLRS
+842 GEMVRS

-858 RGAPRSAVA
+858 RGEPRTDVA
-867 ALEDILV
+867 ALEDVLV

-883 PEVAE
+883 PEIAE
-888 LDCNPVLVGPDGA
+888 LDCNPVLVGPTGA

-908 RIAVPPPP
+908 RLAAPRPA

>member
-1 MNYAASRG
+1 MTAAS
-9 SEPDGHRG
+9 P
-17 VPPYGHGMTAVPT
+17 A

-44 PMAADDEPALTVLL
+44 PMTADDEPALRDFL
-58 DSMSVE
+58 DALSIE
-64 SRWLRFFSAGANVRR
+64 SRALRFFSAGADLHR
-79 AASYMAALE
+79 AASYMAVLE
-88 PDRGCAL
+88 PERGHGL

-113 EPSGDRAEVAFEV
+113 EPSRDRAEVAFEV
-126 ADKWQ
+126 ADAWQ
-131 GRGIATVLLAHL
+131 GRGISTVLLAHL
-143 SELATGDGI
+143 SELATAQGI
-152 DTFTATVLPDNRRM
+152 ETFTAAVLPENRRM

-178 VESRPGEL
+178 VESRPGQL
-186 SIELPAALGEEARTR
+186 SIELPAALGDEARTR
-201 FEERDQVAA
+201 FEERDAIAA
-210 AAAVAH
+210 TAAVAH
-216 VLRPESVAVIGVSS
+216 VLRPASVAVIGVSN
-230 REGSVGSA
+230 RQGSVGAA
-238 VLRNLR
+238 VLGNLLA
-244 EAGFQGR
+244 AGFQGR
-251 LSVVHPREAILGGVP
+251 LSVIHPREERIADLP
-266 AHRSIAEVPERV
+266 AYRTIADVPEPV
-278 ELAVIAVPAEAVVD
+278 ELAVIAVPADAVVD
-292 VARQCGAAGV
+292 VARECGAVGV

-309 AGFGEIGPRGRD
+309 AGFAEVGPRGRA
-321 RQAELLQVCRA
+321 RQAKLLAVCRA

-341 CLGVLNTAPDVA
+341 CLGVFATAPEVA
-353 LNASFA
+353 LNATFA
-359 PVAPPP
+359 PVAPPA
-365 GSVAFASQSGA
+365 GGVAFASQSGA
-376 FGIAAVAEA
+376 FGIAAIAEA

-406 NDFLRFWA
+406 NDLLRFWA
-414 TDDRTDVIG
+414 DDAQTEVIG

-436 QIARRVAARKPVIAV
+436 QIARRVAASKPVIAV

-470 LAASDSTVD
+470 LAASDATVD

-486 VIRSATVGELFDVA
+486 VIRTGTVGELFDVA
-500 ALLAGQPLPTGGR
+500 ALLAGQPLPRGDR

-525 ACADACEASGLSV
+525 ACADACEAAGLKV
-538 EPLPTKTRRRLSRH
+538 EPLPTRTRRRLARH

-584 LSVDAVVVI
+584 ASVDAVVAI
-593 FIPPLVTQAH
+593 FIPPLVTRAR
-603 DVAEAV
+603 DVADAV
-609 RVASAATRAAGKPLL
+609 RAASSATRAAGKPLL

-634 LATLAGGVGG
+634 LATLAGD

-665 RWRQTTGEPAGTPDG
+665 SWRRAAEQPPAAPDG
-680 VDADAAAATIAEVL
+680 IDPDAAAATIAEAL
-694 AEGGGWLVPDRVAEL
+694 AEGGGWLVPDRVAEI

-716 QVAATVAATA
+716 QVAAAVAATP
-726 AAVARCATELG
+726 AAVGRCAAELG
-737 GAVAVKAIAPGLL
+737 GDVVVKAIAPGLL
-750 HKSDVGAVRL
+750 HKSDVGGVRL
-760 GLRGGAAAGRAAR
+760 GLRGAAAATRGAR

-783 HQPVGYLVQAM
+783 HQPVGYLVQSM

-824 ELLGDVQS
+824 ELVGDVQS
-832 RLAPLSRGDA
+832 RLAPLSARDA
-842 AEMLRS
+842 GEMVRS

-858 RGAPRSAVA
+858 RGAPRADVA
-867 ALEDILV
+867 ALEDVLV

-883 PEVAE
+883 PEIAE
-888 LDCNPVLVGPDGA
+888 LDCNPVLVGPAGA

-908 RIAVPPPP
+908 RLAAPRPP

>member
-1 MNYAASRG
+1 MSIA
-9 SEPDGHRG
+9 P
-17 VPPYGHGMTAVPT
+17 TT

-44 PMAADDEPALTVLL
+44 PMAAGDEQALRDLL
-58 DSMSVE
+58 DGLSIE
-64 SRWLRFFSAGANVRR
+64 SRWLRFFSAGADLHRV
-79 AASYMAALE
+79 AAYMAELE
-88 PDRGCAL
+88 PERGRGL
-95 VAVAGEPERIVAH
+95 IAVAGDPERIVAH

-113 EPSGDRAEVAFEV
+113 ETPDRAEVAFEV
-126 ADKWQ
+126 ADDWH

-143 SELATGDGI
+143 SELATADGI
-152 DTFTATVLPDNRRM
+152 DTFTAVVLPDNHRM

-178 VESRPGEL
+178 VRARANEL
-186 SIELPAALGEEARTR
+186 EVELPAQLGDEARAR
-201 FEERDQVAA
+201 FEDRDRVAA
-210 AAAVAH
+210 AAAVSH
-216 VLRPESVAVIGVSS
+216 VLRPASVALIGVSK
-230 REGSVGSA
+230 REGSVGAA
-238 VLRNLR
+238 VLRNLIA
-244 EAGFQGR
+244 AGYGGR
-251 LSVVHPREAILGGVP
+251 LSVVHPREDVVGGVR
-266 AHRSIAEVPERV
+266 AHRTIGEVPEPP

-309 AGFGEIGPRGRD
+309 AGFAEVGARGRD
-321 RQAELLQVCRA
+321 RQAELLSVCRA
-332 AGMRLVGPN
+332 SGMRLVGPN
-341 CLGVLNTAPDVA
+341 CLGVLNTEVA
-353 LNASFA
+353 LNATFA

-365 GSVAFASQSGA
+365 GNVAFASQSGA

-385 ARRGL
+385 ARRRL

-406 NDFLRFWA
+406 NDLLRFWEADEA
-414 TDDRTDVIG
+414 TAVIG

-436 QIARRVAARKPVIAV
+436 QVARRVAAAKPVIAV

-470 LAASDSTVD
+470 LAASDATVD

-486 VIRSATVGELFDVA
+486 VIRTGTVGELFDVA
-500 ALLAGQPLPTGGR
+500 ALLAGQPLPAGDRVG
-513 IGVVTNAGGPGI
+513 IVTNAGGPGI
-525 ACADACEASGLSV
+525 ACADACEAARLRV
-538 EPLPTKTRRRLSRH
+538 EPLPTKTRRRLGRH

-571 DDYRKAI
+571 DDYRRSL
-578 EALADD
+578 EALAADP
-584 LSVDAVVVI
+584 SVDSIVAI

-603 DVAEAV
+603 DVADAI
-609 RVASAATRAAGKPLL
+609 RTASAATRAAGKPLL

-655 RALAHAAGYA
+655 RALAHAANYA
-665 RWRQTTGEPAGTPDG
+665 AWRRTGTEPHEPPAGIAPDR
-680 VDADAAAATIAEVL
+680 AAATIAQVL

-709 LAAYGVP
+709 LEAYGIP
-716 QVAATVAATA
+716 QVRATVAATP
-726 AAVARCATELG
+726 AAVARCAAEVG
-737 GAVAVKAIAPGLL
+737 GEVAIKAIAPGLL
-750 HKSDVGAVRL
+750 HKSDAGGVRL
-760 GLRGGAAAGRAAR
+760 GVSGAAAAGRAAR

-778 VRAAG
+778 VRSAG
-783 HQPVGYLVQAM
+783 HQSVGFLVQAM

-810 WGPVVACAAGGRAV
+810 WGPVVACAAGGTAV

-832 RLAPLSRGDA
+832 RLAPLSRRDA
-842 AEMLRS
+842 SEMLRA

-858 RGAPRSAVA
+858 RGAPRAAVD
-867 ALEDILV
+867 ALEDIVV
-874 RIAALAAAH
+874 RVSALAAAH
-883 PEVAE
+883 PEIAE
-888 LDCNPVLVGPDGA
+888 LDCNPVLVATGGA
-901 TVVDARI
+901 TVVDARV
-908 RIAVPPPP
+908 RIAAPPPP